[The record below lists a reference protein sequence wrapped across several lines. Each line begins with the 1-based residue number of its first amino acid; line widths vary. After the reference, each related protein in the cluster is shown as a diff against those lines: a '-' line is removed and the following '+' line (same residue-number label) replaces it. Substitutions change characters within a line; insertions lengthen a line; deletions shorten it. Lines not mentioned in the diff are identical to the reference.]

1 MGALWES
8 LGSTKDV
15 RGANFEGNPGLIL
28 TISFFNF
35 FDFWNAPKGV
45 LGAWSGAKESHREV
59 PREPINFFLG
69 PKAGGGGVRG
79 SPGGIKGDPGA
90 PHPPGPR
97 NLLYIVGGNPEP
109 GRRILGGLRKS
120 LRHCSQ
126 SESGGETGGMREA
139 GGDG

>member
-35 FDFWNAPKGV
+35 YDFWNAPKGV

-59 PREPINFFLG
+59 PRESINFFLG
-69 PKAGGGGVRG
+69 PKAGRGGG
-79 SPGGIKGDPGA
+79 PGVAGGDPGRSQGD
-90 PHPPGPR
+90 HPNEPR
-97 NLLYIVGGNPEP
+97 DLLDIVGWNPEA
-109 GRRILGGLRKS
+109 GRRSLGGFRNPLR
-120 LRHCSQ
+120 RCSQ
-126 SESGGETGGMREA
+126 SESGGEPGGMREA